1 MTRHP
6 VPGGGWFDIGDVS
19 GLTEDHQNQ
28 YLDLGDKLREDKR
41 KVLAAAAF
49 AANPAV
55 MPDPDAEI
63 AVDLDRTEQQPIRD
77 LVISW
82 VLEGSSYGVP
92 LPHPLPLIAANVLRK
107 AMSPIFSALNG
118 FVPKENQDSGSTSTS
133 TSAEPAAAPPA
144 PQDPAPSATPPG

>member
-19 GLTEDHQNQ
+19 GLNEDHQNQ

-55 MPDPDAEI
+55 LPDPDAEI
-63 AVDLDRTEQQPIRD
+63 TVELDRAEQQPIRD
-77 LVISW
+77 LVLSW
-82 VLEGSSYGVP
+82 VLADSSYGNP
-92 LPHPLPLIAANVLRK
+92 LPHPLPLVAANVLRR
-107 AMSPIFSALNG
+107 AMSPIYGALNG
-118 FVPKENQDSGSTSTS
+118 IVPKESPDSASTSTS
-133 TSAEPAAAPPA
+133 TSADPAAAPPA